1 MALPFFVPAL
11 GILTLIF
18 PWLSGLLSIW
28 FYGAASLDYAWE
40 QLGLGASAGLRAS
53 WKYRGLALGI
63 GLPFFAAM
71 TIPVL
76 GFFTG
81 PLFGG
86 LLCIVAGLT
95 VASQLQEE

>member
-1 MALPFFVPAL
+1 
-11 GILTLIF
+11 
-18 PWLSGLLSIW
+18 
-28 FYGAASLDYAWE
+28 
-40 QLGLGASAGLRAS
+40 LRAS

-76 GFFTG
+76 GFVTG

-95 VASQLQEE
+95 VVSQLQEEQ